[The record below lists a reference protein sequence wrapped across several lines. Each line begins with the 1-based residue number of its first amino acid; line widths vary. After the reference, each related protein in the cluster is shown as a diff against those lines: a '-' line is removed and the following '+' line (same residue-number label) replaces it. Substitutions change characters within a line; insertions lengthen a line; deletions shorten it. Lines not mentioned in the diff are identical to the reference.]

1 MDTDT
6 LSVCPLCGGDWKSI
20 SAPPVA
26 IGHSVFSEAFGLARC
41 RTCNARFVN
50 PRPSAER
57 LERFYNSDEYECH
70 AVSGASDPHVRLDIV
85 ERLRQ
90 PSSLCDFGCGSG
102 ELLRAAQK
110 RGWDVCGIEPG
121 APRKHL
127 EFDIYP
133 DLSKMSRQVDVF
145 TMVHVLEHCPS
156 PADTLFR
163 LRKALK
169 PNGLIY
175 IEVPNVNSLR
185 ARLGGSFLRP
195 LWTHDPER
203 YLAFPIHLFY
213 FHPFSLRRLLTTQ
226 GYKIL
231 EIGTMGIG
239 VEELFTSKPQTVRN
253 DTSSSVSSS
262 RNGSRFQFAK
272 NVIKS
277 VLYGSLLGENLYV
290 VATVS

>member
-1 MDTDT
+1 MET
-6 LSVCPLCGGDWKSI
+6 LSVCPLCGGSWKSI
-20 SAPPVA
+20 PAPPVA
-26 IGHSVFSEAFGLARC
+26 IGHNVFSETFGLARC
-41 RTCNARFVN
+41 RTCNTRFVN

-57 LERFYNSDEYECH
+57 LELFYNSDGYECH
-70 AVSGASDPHVRLDIV
+70 TVSAASDPHVRLDIV
-85 ERLRQ
+85 ERFRQ
-90 PSSLCDFGCGSG
+90 PSSLCDVGCGSG

-133 DLSKMSRQVDVF
+133 DLSEMSRQVDVV

-156 PADTLFR
+156 PPDTLSD
-163 LRKALK
+163 LRKAIK

-185 ARLGGSFLRP
+185 ARLGGSFLKP

-213 FHPFSLRRLLTTQ
+213 FHPSALRRLLTTQ

-231 EIGTMGIG
+231 ELGTMGIG
-239 VEELFTSKPQTVRN
+239 VEELFTREPQSVRS

-262 RNGSRFQFAK
+262 TNGSRFQFAK
-272 NVIKS
+272 NAVKR
-277 VLYGSLLGENLYV
+277 VLYGSLLGENLYA

>member
-1 MDTDT
+1 MDT
-6 LSVCPLCGGDWKSI
+6 LSVCPLCRGHWKSI

-26 IGHSVFSEAFGLARC
+26 IGQEIFTETLGLARC
-41 RTCNARFVN
+41 RACKTRFVN

-57 LERFYNSDEYECH
+57 LDRFYNSDGYECH
-70 AVSGASDPHVRLDIV
+70 TVLNASDPHVRLDIV
-85 ERLRQ
+85 ERLRK

-121 APRKHL
+121 VPRKHL

-133 DLSKMSRQVDVF
+133 DLSKMSHQVDVV

-156 PADTLFR
+156 PVDTLFQ

-169 PNGLIY
+169 PDGLIY

-185 ARLGGSFLRP
+185 ARLGGSFLKP

-213 FHPFSLRRLLTTQ
+213 FHASSLRKLLTSQ

-231 EIGTMGIG
+231 KIGTMGIG
-239 VEELFTSKPQTVRN
+239 LEELFTAKPQTVSN
-253 DTSSSVSSS
+253 ATSSASSS

-277 VLYGSLLGENLYV
+277 GLYKSLLGENLYV

>member
-1 MDTDT
+1 MET
-6 LSVCPLCGGDWKSI
+6 LSTCPLCRGRWKSI
-20 SAPPVA
+20 PAPPVA
-26 IGHSVFSEAFGLARC
+26 IGQSVFSESFGLARC
-41 RTCNARFVN
+41 HTCNVRFVN
-50 PRPSAER
+50 PRPSAEN
-57 LERFYNSDEYECH
+57 LERFYNSDGYECH
-70 AVSGASDPHVRLDIV
+70 TVAKASDPRIRLDVV
-85 ERLRQ
+85 ERLRR

-110 RGWDVCGIEPG
+110 RGWDVWGIEPG

-133 DLSKMSRQVDVF
+133 DSSKMGQQVDVV

-156 PADTLFR
+156 PADTLSD

-185 ARLGGSFLRP
+185 ARLGGSFLKP

-213 FHPFSLRRLLTTQ
+213 FHPSSLKKLLAAQ

-231 EIGTMGIG
+231 EIGTMGMG
-239 VEELFTSKPQTVRN
+239 VEELFTPKPQAVSR
-253 DTSSSVSSS
+253 DDSSPVGSSG
-262 RNGSRFQFAK
+262 NGSRFQFAK
-272 NVIKS
+272 NVVKRA
-277 VLYGSLLGENLYV
+277 LYGSMLGENLYV

>member
-1 MDTDT
+1 MDT
-6 LSVCPLCGGDWKSI
+6 LSVCPLCGGRWKSI
-20 SAPPVA
+20 PAPPVA
-26 IGHSVFSEAFGLARC
+26 IGQSVFSETFGLARC
-41 RTCNARFVN
+41 CSCNARFVN
-50 PRPSAER
+50 PRPCAEK
-57 LERFYNSDEYECH
+57 LERFYNSDEYVCH
-70 AVSGASDPHVRLDIV
+70 NVSAASDPHVRLDIV

-133 DLSKMSRQVDVF
+133 DLSEMDQQVDVV

-156 PADTLFR
+156 PADTLFH
-163 LRKALK
+163 LRKILK

-175 IEVPNVNSLR
+175 IEIPNVNSLR
-185 ARLGGSFLRP
+185 ARLGGSFLKP
-195 LWTHDPER
+195 LWTHNPER

-213 FHPFSLRRLLTTQ
+213 FHPFSLRKLLIAQ
-226 GYKIL
+226 GYKTL

-239 VEELFTSKPQTVRN
+239 VEELFTSKPIVRS
-253 DTSSSVSSS
+253 DTASSVSSS

-277 VLYGSLLGENLYV
+277 VLYRSLLGENLYV

>member
-1 MDTDT
+1 MDT
-6 LSVCPLCGGDWKSI
+6 LSVCPLCGGRWKSI
-20 SAPPVA
+20 SSPPVA
-26 IGHSVFSEAFGLARC
+26 IGQSVFSEAFGLARC
-41 RTCNARFVN
+41 RTCNVRFVN

-70 AVSGASDPHVRLDIV
+70 TVSGASDPHVRLDIV

-90 PSSLCDFGCGSG
+90 RSSLCDFGCGSG

-110 RGWDVCGIEPG
+110 RGWNVCGIEPG
-121 APRKHL
+121 APRKYL
-127 EFDIYP
+127 EFDVDP
-133 DLSKMSRQVDVF
+133 DLSKMSQQVDVV

-156 PADTLFR
+156 PVDTLFR

-185 ARLGGSFLRP
+185 ARLGGSFLKP
-195 LWTHDPER
+195 LWTHNPER

-213 FHPFSLRRLLTTQ
+213 FHASSLRRLLTTQ
-226 GYKIL
+226 RYKIL
-231 EIGTMGIG
+231 QIGTMGMG
-239 VEELFTSKPQTVRN
+239 VEELFTSKPQTAHN

-277 VLYGSLLGENLYV
+277 VFYGSMLGENLYV

>member
-1 MDTDT
+1 MDTLT
-6 LSVCPLCGGDWKSI
+6 VCPLCGGRWKSI

-26 IGHSVFSEAFGLARC
+26 IGQSVFSEAFGLARC
-41 RTCNARFVN
+41 RACNARFVN

-57 LERFYNSDEYECH
+57 LERFYNSDGYECH
-70 AVSGASDPHVRLDIV
+70 AVSGASDPHIRLDIV

-127 EFDIYP
+127 EFDIYA
-133 DLSKMSRQVDVF
+133 DLSKMDQRVDVV
-145 TMVHVLEHCPS
+145 TMVHVLEHCPY
-156 PADTLFR
+156 PAHTLSR
-163 LRKALK
+163 LREALK

-185 ARLGGSFLRP
+185 ARLGGSFLKP

-213 FHPFSLRRLLTTQ
+213 FHSFSLRRLLTTQ

-239 VEELFTSKPQTVRN
+239 VEELFTSKPQTLRN
-253 DTSSSVSSS
+253 DTSSSLSSS

-277 VLYGSLLGENLYV
+277 VLYRSLLGENLYV